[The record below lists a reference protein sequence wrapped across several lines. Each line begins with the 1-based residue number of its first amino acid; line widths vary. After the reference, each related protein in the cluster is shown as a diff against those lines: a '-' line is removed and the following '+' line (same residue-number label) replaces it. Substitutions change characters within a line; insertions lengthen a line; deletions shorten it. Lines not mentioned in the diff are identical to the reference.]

1 MQVTAAMNSGINEIV
16 NNLAEPA
23 EEEETQRGSLSAPQT
38 EGKTR
43 RPSNTKS
50 MFGLSTPGKPEQLAE
65 KADKAEKSA
74 KKERGTDGKVQATPV
89 SKPPAPG
96 DVAPAAHTPAS
107 ALVSTTDNAGLSSNA
122 AVDPIVVPVPESAA
136 VAAAPKRRAQEQPTE
151 PSLLALPQ
159 PASLSAPLTAPLSA
173 PVSSAPSRVD
183 STASTIWD
191 NDTTVGSA
199 GGGVGA
205 PLSVNRSQSSLSD
218 PLSLLL
224 APSNDSPSTPSPM
237 PPHSLFDKPS
247 STSPVLTGRG
257 TGYKNMPADAIQP
270 PNSESRDPFH
280 LHDPVNAADLSVLTS
295 PSLMRSTFFTKEWF
309 PGTSSV
315 RKEKSK
321 RHKLDKTPGNDASA
335 SYGMN
340 LHELHTRPSA
350 SQKGENDDQSGS
362 SDESGDSELENTSL
376 HKSSKTRKNRQ
387 LSSLDREALS
397 ERVLDLVGSLLHPSY
412 TELSPAVTQG
422 HELEYEQAVRQNAV
436 KKLLALRDILTGA
449 STLQEFDV
457 RFPPIEASPMPVKN
471 KASSTESSQDN
482 DRERKKKN
490 GVGKVGKSPE
500 ASVEVRTEERT
511 ALNLKDEM
519 QVEPV
524 SSAEVKK
531 SSAQVQEQDESVL
544 DTHATAESMV
554 EVVKS

>member
-23 EEEETQRGSLSAPQT
+23 EEEDTQRGSLSAPQT

-50 MFGLSTPGKPEQLAE
+50 MFGLSTPGKPEQPME

-74 KKERGTDGKVQATPV
+74 RKEKGTDGKVQATPV
-89 SKPPAPG
+89 PKLPAPG
-96 DVAPAAHTPAS
+96 DAAPAAPM
-107 ALVSTTDNAGLSSNA
+107 STTDNAGPSSIT
-122 AVDPIVVPVPESAA
+122 AVDFIAVPESAA

-159 PASLSAPLTAPLSA
+159 PASLSAPVSA
-173 PVSSAPSRVD
+173 PPTVPFSNAPSRVD
-183 STASTIWD
+183 STVSTIWD

-224 APSNDSPSTPSPM
+224 APSIDSPSTPSPM

-247 STSPVLTGRG
+247 STSPILTGRG
-257 TGYKNMPADAIQP
+257 TGYKNMPADVIQP

-280 LHDPVNAADLSVLTS
+280 LHDPVNAADLSALTS

-340 LHELHTRPSA
+340 LHELHTRPSL
-350 SQKGENDDQSGS
+350 SQKEENDDQSGS
-362 SDESGDSELENTSL
+362 SDESGDSELESTPL
-376 HKSSKTRKNRQ
+376 HKSAKGSKNRP
-387 LSSLDREALS
+387 LSALDREALS
-397 ERVLDLVGSLLHPSY
+397 ERVLDLVGSLLNPSY
-412 TELSPAVTQG
+412 TELSPTVTQG
-422 HELEYEQAVRQNAV
+422 HELEYEKAVRQDAA

-471 KASSTESSQDN
+471 KALSTEASLDS
-482 DRERKKKN
+482 DRESKKKN
-490 GVGKVGKSPE
+490 GVGRVGKSLE
-500 ASVEVRTEERT
+500 APVEVRTEERM

-519 QVEPV
+519 QVEPL
-524 SSAEVKK
+524 SSTEMRKASEH
-531 SSAQVQEQDESVL
+531 AQEQDESVL
-544 DTHATAESMV
+544 DTLAHASAESMV
-554 EVVKS
+554 EAARS